1 MSKYSFTGRVA
12 LSAAM
17 LSLAAAGAAQAQTKI
32 KTKSSSDGKHKT
44 TVPANVGQTGTGIS
58 LANMDKSV
66 SPCDNFFQFASGT
79 WLKNNPIPAAETRWG
94 AFNELADH
102 NQAIERR
109 ILEKAANDR
118 MAKPGTNL
126 QKVGDFYAAAMD
138 SMGIEKAGLK
148 YLQPRL
154 NQIAAIND
162 LPTMQHYLA
171 DPRSFGTGWYG
182 FGVSQDSKNSTQ
194 YAVRM
199 GQGGLTLPD
208 RDYYLKDDARSKAIR
223 TAYQT
228 YQVNV
233 FKMLGD
239 DQATAEKNAAAVT
252 RIETRLAKA
261 SRSRVALRE
270 REKNYNKMTV
280 EQAAA
285 DYPNLNIPLVLKDSG
300 LNGVKEIIVGQ
311 PEFLKEVSTMFKEEP
326 LADQK
331 QYLRWHLVSG
341 VTSALPKAYG
351 DESFHFSQVLSGAK
365 QQQPRWKRA
374 LRATDGALGEAF
386 GQLYVDEAF
395 SPAAKARAKVMVENL
410 RTAYAERIQATEWMS
425 AETKAEALKKLNA
438 FAVKIGYPD
447 KWKDYS
453 ALKISRESALNN
465 LFATAEWASKD
476 NLSKFGKPIDRGEWG
491 MTPPTVNA
499 YYNSSMNEIVFP
511 AGILQ
516 PPFYDPKA
524 DDAVNYGGIGAV
536 IGHEMTHGFDDQGR
550 KSDASG
556 NLRDWWTKED
566 GEKFM
571 AKAAVVGKQFDA
583 FSPMDS
589 VHVNGN
595 LTMGENLA
603 DLGGLTIA
611 HQAFQ
616 KTAQAKAGKS
626 IDGFTPEQ
634 RFFLGYA
641 QIWRSNQRPE
651 AMRQQIQTDPHSP
664 GQYRTNGPLQN
675 MPEFHQ
681 AFGCKDGD
689 KMVRSAADRAK
700 IW

>member
-1 MSKYSFTGRVA
+1 MRRTAF
-12 LSAAM
+12 AAAV
-17 LSLAAAGAAQAQTKI
+17 LTLTAGAAQAQTKV
-32 KTKSSSDGKHKT
+32 KTKSSSAGKQKVAVAPST
-44 TVPANVGQTGTGIS
+44 GGTGIS
-58 LANMDKSV
+58 LANLDRSV

-94 AFNELADH
+94 AFNELADR

-118 MAKPGTNL
+118 MARPGTNL

-138 SMGIEKAGLK
+138 SVAIEKAGLK

-162 LPTMQHYLA
+162 LPTMQHYLT

-182 FGVSQDSKNSTQ
+182 FGISQDSKNSTQ

-208 RDYYLKDDARSKAIR
+208 RDYYLKDDPRSKAIR
-223 TAYQT
+223 AAYQT
-228 YQVNV
+228 YQVNI

-252 RIETRLAKA
+252 RIEMRLAKA
-261 SRSRVALRE
+261 SRSRVALRD
-270 REKNYNKMTV
+270 RESNYNKFTV
-280 EQAAA
+280 EQATA
-285 DYPNLNIPLVLKDSG
+285 DYPNLNIPLLLKESG

-311 PEFLKEVSTMFKEEP
+311 PEFLKEVSVMFKEEP

-351 DESFHFSQVLSGAK
+351 DEAFKFSQTLTGAK

-395 SPAAKARAKVMVENL
+395 SPEAKARAKAMVENL
-410 RTAYAERIQATEWMS
+410 RVAYAERIQATEWMS
-425 AETKAEALKKLNA
+425 AATKAEALKKLNA

-465 LFATAEWASKD
+465 LFATAEWANRD
-476 NLSKFGKPIDRGEWG
+476 NLSKFGKPIDRTEWG

-566 GEKFM
+566 AEKFT

-583 FSPMDS
+583 FTPLDS
-589 VHVNGN
+589 VHVNGA

-611 HQAFQ
+611 HQAFM
-616 KTAQAKAGKS
+616 KTAQYKAGKS
-626 IDGFTPEQ
+626 IDGFTPDQ

-651 AMRQQIQTDPHSP
+651 ALRQQIQTDPHSP
-664 GQYRTNGPLQN
+664 GQFRTNGPLQN
-675 MPEFHQ
+675 MPEFHA
-681 AFGCKDGD
+681 AFGCKEGD
-689 KMVRSAADRAK
+689 KMVRPAADRAK